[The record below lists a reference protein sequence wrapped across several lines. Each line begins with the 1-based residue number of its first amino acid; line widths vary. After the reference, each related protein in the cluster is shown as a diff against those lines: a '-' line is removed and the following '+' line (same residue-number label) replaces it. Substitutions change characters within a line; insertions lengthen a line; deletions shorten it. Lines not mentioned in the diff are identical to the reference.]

1 MDQSTRSSVGGVD
14 LCRMFAGSAWFEPS
28 AAVGARGYT
37 YPEKEKYEPTLDPA
51 VNLLINTQL
60 CARHVA
66 KGTCNK
72 KDCTFAHSED
82 ELRPLP
88 DLRKTKWCRLV
99 FHSLPCNDG
108 NCPYA
113 HTVNELRSN
122 AQDLVSYKTSF
133 CKYFQRGNCLS
144 GIHCR
149 FAHCPSELRNPNDHP
164 RCAEVREQLRSR
176 NRELQKRR
184 QEARMAAQAQ
194 QDAGTGQ
201 ENKTEDVQN
210 ATITASDPSAEN
222 NNAAVHFA
230 PPGLPLRSG
239 ATGLP
244 AKQNSS
250 WRRRKDQKGVN
261 SNEPLKPFVHRPR
274 ASLDANLAAA
284 YSHARRRAKIEQQ
297 QRAKEEQE
305 RLTRMSRISTS
316 DCLHPTQEEM
326 LSSNSSGS
334 NNDPN

>member
-1 MDQSTRSSVGGVD
+1 MDQSTRSSVSGVD
-14 LCRMFAGSAWFEPS
+14 LCRMYAGSAWFEPS

-37 YPEKEKYEPTLDPA
+37 FPEKEKYEPTLDPA

-60 CARHVA
+60 CARQVA
-66 KGTCNK
+66 KGSCNK
-72 KDCTFAHSED
+72 KDCTFAHSEE

-99 FHSLPCNDG
+99 FHSLPCTDG

-113 HTVNELRSN
+113 HTVSELRSN

-164 RCAEVREQLRSR
+164 RCAEVREQLSNR

-194 QDAGTGQ
+194 QEAGTG
-201 ENKTEDVQN
+201 EGNN
-210 ATITASDPSAEN
+210 AEN
-222 NNAAVHFA
+222 QNSTVTGSGPGAANVHTAVQVF
-230 PPGLPLRSG
+230 PPGLAHRSS
-239 ATGLP
+239 ATGLQ
-244 AKQNSS
+244 AKNNSNC
-250 WRRRKDQKGVN
+250 RRKKQHKEVN

-305 RLTRMSRISTS
+305 RLTRMSRLSTS
-316 DCLHPTQEEM
+316 DCLHPAQEEM

-334 NNDPN
+334 DKPE

>member
-14 LCRMFAGSAWFEPS
+14 FCRMFAGSAWFEPS

-99 FHSLPCNDG
+99 FHSLPCTDV

-149 FAHCPSELRNPNDHP
+149 FAHCPTELRNPNDHP
-164 RCAEVREQLRSR
+164 RCAEVREQLKNR

-184 QEARMAAQAQ
+184 QEARLAAQAQ
-194 QDAGTGQ
+194 QDTGTVQ
-201 ENKTEDVQN
+201 ENNTAEDQN
-210 ATITASDPSAEN
+210 NSTNIADN
-222 NNAAVHFA
+222 DNNAAAVHTA
-230 PPGLPLRSG
+230 PQNQPLRSG
-239 ATGLP
+239 AKKNT
-244 AKQNSS
+244 S
-250 WRRRKDQKGVN
+250 WRRRKEQKEVN

-284 YSHARRRAKIEQQ
+284 YAHARRRAKIEQQ

-334 NNDPN
+334 NNNETN